1 MAFFEEQ
8 QLLDKLSDLQ
18 ELPTVEWV
26 SATLYEIGV
35 SELLE
40 AKGVRDQ
47 VGTAFRQL
55 LEAEL
60 EYHHELDGLLKRDEF
75 SPRLLAEI
83 NRRRTAQLRRDLR
96 RLATAKP
103 RQLGLRGVR
112 EVGLAQCYWA
122 LGRPNKTV
130 EHLGAALTD
139 GVTSPLLWL
148 VLGYARY
155 EQAIEH
161 YVRSGGRSPA
171 AWARFQQACRDAV
184 KCFEAGLGG
193 EVDAQL
199 YWWMGAVLA
208 AAGFEEEAQ
217 EAFDKAHAAEE
228 GWMREHADE
237 YSLESERSHPNLLD
251 DLPQITV
258 FDEDLLFEDPYESSD
273 LDWPDIEDDD
283 LNQ

>member
-1 MAFFEEQ
+1 MASFEEQ

-40 AKGVRDQ
+40 VNGVRDQ
-47 VGTAFRQL
+47 VGAAFRQL

-60 EYHHELDGLLKRDEF
+60 EYHHELAGLLKQDEF

-83 NRRRTAQLRRDLR
+83 NRRRTAQLRRNLR

-103 RQLGLRGVR
+103 RRLELRGVR
-112 EVGLAQCYWA
+112 EVGLAQCYWS
-122 LGRPNKTV
+122 LGRADKTV
-130 EHLGAALTD
+130 EYLEAALAD
-139 GVTSPLLWL
+139 GVTSPLLWMA
-148 VLGYARY
+148 LGYARY
-155 EQAIEH
+155 ERAIGY
-161 YVRSGGRSPA
+161 YVRASARSPA
-171 AWARFQQACRDAV
+171 AWACFQQACRDAV

-208 AAGFEEEAQ
+208 AAGFEGEAQ

-228 GWMREHADE
+228 GWMREHAEE
-237 YSLESERSHPNLLD
+237 YSLESERPHPNLLD

-273 LDWPDIEDDD
+273 LDWPDGEDDD
-283 LNQ
+283 LNE